1 MDIMMS
7 IHKEWVDKILSGKK
21 PFEFRK
27 KLPKNFSA
35 GDKIYIYETS
45 KQNGLQKVI
54 GECKVKHILNFANDK
69 GKLPC
74 FGCYPFI
81 EYFMEHIKGDKETA
95 DRFKSVKEEF
105 YGKFERYKY
114 GFIINFALCDLELEH
129 IRQHG
134 CPIDTWELYPY
145 AENEE
150 LKTVLEQNEKANKL
164 LMECDA
170 WLSEIGF
177 YDDTDESFWRYAIEL
192 TDIVKYDKPME
203 IQNFIGKNNKPIRKP
218 PQSWYYV
225 K

>member
-74 FGCYPFI
+74 FGCYPLI
-81 EYFMEHIKGDKETA
+81 KYFMKHIKGDK
-95 DRFKSVKEEF
+95 
-105 YGKFERYKY
+105 
-114 GFIINFALCDLELEH
+114 
-129 IRQHG
+129 
-134 CPIDTWELYPY
+134 
-145 AENEE
+145 
-150 LKTVLEQNEKANKL
+150 
-164 LMECDA
+164 
-170 WLSEIGF
+170 
-177 YDDTDESFWRYAIEL
+177 
-192 TDIVKYDKPME
+192 
-203 IQNFIGKNNKPIRKP
+203 
-218 PQSWYYV
+218 
-225 K
+225 